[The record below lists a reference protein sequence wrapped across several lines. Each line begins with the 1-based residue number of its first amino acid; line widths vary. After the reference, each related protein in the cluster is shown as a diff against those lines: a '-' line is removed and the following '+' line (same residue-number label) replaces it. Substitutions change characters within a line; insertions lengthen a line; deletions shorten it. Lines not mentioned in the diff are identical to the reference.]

1 MHWIRA
7 ILQNIKEMRLAGFEE
22 GKLTTDIVNEINIK
36 IGKIL
41 EESNYFVY
49 YIL

>member
-7 ILQNIKEMRLAGFEE
+7 ILQNIKKCVWLVLKRE
-22 GKLTTDIVNEINIK
+22 KLTADTVNEINIK